1 MIIFADEFL
10 FFNHAVLPAM
20 LPTLATGAA
29 FIMTS
34 SVSPDGDNPLLK
46 LLSAKY
52 PDGTDVV
59 KNLNWIQSCKN
70 CERRGLA
77 ERCTHIAS
85 IAAPL
90 KRYITL
96 ICFRGTPTLSEP
108 RRPRTPDVFDEPESR
123 IVRPRDAQHWRS
135 SHHQERVRH
144 ALDRPHCGDDVHLR
158 QVARSSVYY
167 N

>member
-1 MIIFADEFL
+1 MRGTGKDVMIIFADEFL

-77 ERCTHIAS
+77 ERCTHIARML
-85 IAAPL
+85 AAAWRL
-90 KRYITL
+90 
-96 ICFRGTPTLSEP
+96 
-108 RRPRTPDVFDEPESR
+108 RR
-123 IVRPRDAQHWRS
+123 
-135 SHHQERVRH
+135 
-144 ALDRPHCGDDVHLR
+144 LL
-158 QVARSSVYY
+158 
-167 N
+167 

>member
-59 KNLNWIQSCKN
+59 KNINWIQSCKN
-70 CERRGLA
+70 CERRGLQD
-77 ERCTHIAS
+77 RCTHMQRVLALARGLSFLLYIE
-85 IAAPL
+85 L
-90 KRYITL
+90 FNRY
-96 ICFRGTPTLSEP
+96 R
-108 RRPRTPDVFDEPESR
+108 
-123 IVRPRDAQHWRS
+123 
-135 SHHQERVRH
+135 
-144 ALDRPHCGDDVHLR
+144 
-158 QVARSSVYY
+158 
-167 N
+167 